1 MTHGPLSNEYAGT
14 EPLTSAGSRARTIT
28 PSLSVIETVAKVTN
42 RDPIELP
49 PLQHYVDADALDSLF
64 EPADDTDTD
73 IQLRFTYDD
82 VEVVVESSPNPEIRV
97 IP

>member
-1 MTHGPLSNEYAGT
+1 MTHGYLSNEYAGT
-14 EPLTSAGSRARTIT
+14 EPLTPAESRARTIT
-28 PSLSVIETVAKVTN
+28 PSLSVIETVAEVTN

-64 EPADDTDTD
+64 EPVDNTNTDV
-73 IQLRFTYDD
+73 QLRFTYDGVD
-82 VEVVVESSPNPEIRV
+82 IVVEGSPDPEIRV